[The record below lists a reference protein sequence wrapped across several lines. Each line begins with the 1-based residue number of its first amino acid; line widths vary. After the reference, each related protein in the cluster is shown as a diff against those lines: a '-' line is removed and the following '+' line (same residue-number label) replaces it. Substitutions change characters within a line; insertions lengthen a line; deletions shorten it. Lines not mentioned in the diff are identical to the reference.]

1 MGFDDY
7 LDNYILI
14 ISDIILLFGIGVVH
28 LVFYFYIKQSDFG
41 NIFDL
46 FDSSPLFNFRIDNS
60 GCGTD
65 SHLIFHVWEGRKQG
79 GRQTKTE
86 ILDKTDIDRING
98 YYFCYTHKSYKD
110 LLYNGQILKKEEQCK
125 GDYPQDCGTIDTLD
139 QHLCIEAGENC
150 PLYDVGII
158 GTDEPLN
165 KDHYTYVTEADIYYN
180 DNTYKTTDQKI
191 IGKLILNDGQPLY
204 LLEEKLW
211 RTFSLEEAGYE
222 HLKCE
227 LEIFGET
234 IDNRWIKKGDITYKK
249 LYEILP

>member
-1 MGFDDY
+1 M
-7 LDNYILI
+7 
-14 ISDIILLFGIGVVH
+14 
-28 LVFYFYIKQSDFG
+28 
-41 NIFDL
+41 
-46 FDSSPLFNFRIDNS
+46 
-60 GCGTD
+60 
-65 SHLIFHVWEGRKQG
+65 
-79 GRQTKTE
+79 
-86 ILDKTDIDRING
+86 
-98 YYFCYTHKSYKD
+98 
-110 LLYNGQILKKEEQCK
+110 
-125 GDYPQDCGTIDTLD
+125 DYPQDCGTIDTLD
-139 QHLCIEAGENC
+139 QHLCIETGENC

-191 IGKLILNDGQPLY
+191 IGKLILNDGQPCY
-204 LLEEKLW
+204 RLEEKLW
-211 RTFSLEEAGYE
+211 REFHSKEAGYE

>member
-1 MGFDDY
+1 MGLEDY
-7 LDNYILI
+7 LENYIVI
-14 ISDIILLFGIGVVH
+14 TSDLILLFAIGVVH

-46 FDSSPLFNFRIDNS
+46 LDSSPLFNFRLDNS
-60 GCGTD
+60 GCGKD
-65 SHLIFHVWEGRKQG
+65 SHLVFHIWEGRNH
-79 GRQTKTE
+79 RVSRSNTE

-98 YYFCYTHKSYKD
+98 YYCCYTHKSYKD

-125 GDYPQDCGTIDTLD
+125 VDYPQDCGTIDTLD
-139 QHLCIEAGENC
+139 QHLCIGAGENC

-180 DNTYKTTDQKI
+180 DNTYKTTDKKI
-191 IGKLILNDGQPLY
+191 IGKLILNDGQPCY
-204 LLEEKLW
+204 LLDEKLW
-211 RTFSLEEAGYE
+211 REFHSKEAGYE

-234 IDNRWIKKGDITYKK
+234 IDNRWIKKGYITYKK